1 MFEFC
6 LTTVFFS
13 IVISKSEF
21 NNCTNIV
28 LMCHSLYLSHVYKV
42 LCKDGSLEC
51 CHSSKLS

>member
-6 LTTVFFS
+6 MTTAFFS

-21 NNCTNIV
+21 NDCTNIV

>member
-6 LTTVFFS
+6 MTTAFFS

-28 LMCHSLYLSHVYKV
+28 LMCQSLYLSQV
-42 LCKDGSLEC
+42 LCKDGSLQC